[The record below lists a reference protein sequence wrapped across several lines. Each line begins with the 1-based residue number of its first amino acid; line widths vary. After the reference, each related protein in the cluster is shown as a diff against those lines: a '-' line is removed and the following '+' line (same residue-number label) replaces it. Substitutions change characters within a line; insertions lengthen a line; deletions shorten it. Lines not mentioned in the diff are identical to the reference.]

1 MEVQNIK
8 LEERVREFG
17 GLLSPEYRPYRP
29 LRRRHPAQMGTGER
43 YAHNLMNTTA
53 GLVREHPVP
62 MLAGAVM
69 AGFAL
74 GIAWRAVADRI

>member
-1 MEVQNIK
+1 METQNTR

-29 LRRRHPAQMGTGER
+29 RRRHPAEMGTGER
-43 YAHNLMNTTA
+43 YAQDLMDTTA
-53 GLVREHPVP
+53 GLVREHPIP
-62 MLAGAVM
+62 MLVGAAI

-74 GIAWRAVADRI
+74 GMAWKAVADRI

>member
-1 MEVQNIK
+1 MEVQNTK

-29 LRRRHPAQMGTGER
+29 RRRRMASHKGTAERFAQ
-43 YAHNLMNTTA
+43 NLTNTTA

-62 MLAGAVM
+62 MLAGAAI
-69 AGFAL
+69 AGFAF
-74 GIAWRAVADRI
+74 GMAWKAVADRI